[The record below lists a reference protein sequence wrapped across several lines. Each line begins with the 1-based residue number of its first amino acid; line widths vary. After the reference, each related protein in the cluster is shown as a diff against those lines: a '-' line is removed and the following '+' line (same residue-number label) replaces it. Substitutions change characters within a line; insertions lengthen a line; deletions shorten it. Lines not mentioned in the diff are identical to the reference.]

1 MKKPKKWR
9 VPGVSQREVMLHQIE
24 RVTELPLLIL
34 AFVMIPLLLGPM
46 LWELLPQEEAI
57 FETVN
62 TFIWAIFAVDLVIKV
77 MVAPRRWPYIKRHW
91 LEVLIVAVPF
101 LRPLR
106 LLRIFIF
113 GSRAWVGIRRLVHID
128 FLLVYGI
135 GLVIMAATAAVTVER
150 TTGGSIQSFPD
161 ALWWAMA
168 TITTVGYGDIVPV
181 TTAGRAIGFVLM
193 LGGIAFFSGLTANLA
208 SLLVRGG
215 DPRNKAV
222 TQLTAQV
229 EALRQEISA
238 LRGSRQG

>member
-1 MKKPKKWR
+1 M
-9 VPGVSQREVMLHQIE
+9 
-24 RVTELPLLIL
+24 
-34 AFVMIPLLLGPM
+34 
-46 LWELLPQEEAI
+46 
-57 FETVN
+57 
-62 TFIWAIFAVDLVIKV
+62 
-77 MVAPRRWPYIKRHW
+77 
-91 LEVLIVAVPF
+91 AVPF
-101 LRPLR
+101 LRFLR

-113 GSRAWVGIRRLVHID
+113 GSRAWLGVRRLVHID

-135 GLVIMAATAAVTVER
+135 GLVIVAATVAVTVER
-150 TTGGSIQSFPD
+150 GASGLMQSFPD

-181 TTAGRAIGFVLM
+181 TMAGRAIGFVLM

-238 LRGSRQG
+238 LRGSRQD